1 MNADFGRLVAN
12 AQVMGIVID
21 EDQLRAAEA
30 YNDAL
35 STANQRIV
43 AMAANMKATK
53 EAMEFLAENAEAFSE
68 AISAGSDGKVD
79 KRYADKYEGIGDAA
93 EALQA
98 RLKKNNKERY
108 DAIQA
113 EIKKL
118 AELKTAQQISQ
129 MSVNG
134 PVYIPEKQRE
144 QMTQANMKAAS
155 QEIWFKEVSYE
166 DPRFNPNDRK
176 TWTQKRKNP
185 APSAVNDPEKIK
197 NDQIAAAVKRTT
209 DEFEKKRKKH
219 EESLAAYDKEL
230 DYQKEIARIEQETGG
245 KLTEEQALQVK
256 NALLEY
262 QIERNK
268 EIVAEIKKATDAY
281 QADFEIQKALLQGD
295 TARAEKLKLINEL
308 KKQGLNI
315 TEEEFDNNPAT
326 REEISQQVKQTESE
340 ISSLSP
346 DKEKYDQAVA
356 EREELKKQLA
366 ENTAKQQENLKR
378 QRENIGTFGADEK
391 EIEEYEKRRLELAR
405 ERDKIVEKIKA
416 NEETIKKT
424 QGSAKKHDELS
435 QQLKEQQGDLSNADA
450 VAAAKE
456 QLELQERLKKEQ
468 QELNEKKTLGNMS
481 DGIASQNE
489 IIKAQIAGDLERVN
503 MLKLINELKAKGINV
518 DEEELK
524 KNKEKYAELL
534 KQKKEQQELN
544 LKGSLKS
551 QGENLQIQA
560 MKAAGFGKE
569 AAQLE
574 ALRNAEKTKGAK
586 LTKDEIAQVKRL
598 SDLQYE
604 LSNMNMNVSIGRG
617 TMTNELASRGGFASS
632 VVTDS
637 KTDVNNQI
645 LTVQKAQEALLK
657 QIEAELKKM
666 GVIS

>member
-268 EIVAEIKKATDAY
+268 EIVAEIKKTNEEHK
-281 QADFEIQKALLQGD
+281 ADFEIQKALLQGD
-295 TARAEKLKLINEL
+295 TARAEKLKLINNL
-308 KKQGLNI
+308 KKQGLI
-315 TEEEFDNNPAT
+315 ISEKEFNNSGT
-326 REEISQQVKQTESE
+326 TQKNLSEQVKETESK
-340 ISSLSP
+340 ILTLSP
-346 DKEKYDQAVA
+346 DKKKYDNAIK
-356 EREELKKQLA
+356 ERDK
-366 ENTAKQQENLKR
+366 LKR
-378 QRENIGTFGADEK
+378 ELADLDTKQKDNLNRQKENIGTYTVNDK
-391 EIEEYEKRRLELAR
+391 EIEEYEKRRLEIIKER
-405 ERDKIVEKIKA
+405 ENKIAQIKK
-416 NEETIKKT
+416 NEEIIGRTKK
-424 QGSAKKHDELS
+424 SAMQYDDLS
-435 QQLKEQQGDLSNADA
+435 KQLKVQQADLSNADT
-450 VAAAKE
+450 VAETKK
-456 QLELQERLKKEQ
+456 QLELQEQLRKKQEELKKT
-468 QELNEKKTLGNMS
+468 KTLNDMS
-481 DGIASQNE
+481 DDLARQNE
-489 IIKAQIAGDLERVN
+489 IMKAQIDGDLERVN
-503 MLKLINELKAKGINV
+503 LLNLINELKSKGIAI
-518 DEEELK
+518 DEKELK

-534 KQKKEQQELN
+534 KQRNKEQELN
-544 LKGSLKS
+544 LKNNLKD
-551 QGENLQIQA
+551 QLDNLQLQV
-560 MKAAGFGKE
+560 MKISGFGKE
-569 AAQLE
+569 VAELE
-574 ALRNAEKTKGAK
+574 AIRNAEKVKGAN
-586 LTKDEIAQVKRL
+586 LTKQEINQVKKL
-598 SDLQYE
+598 ADLQYE
-604 LSNMNMNVSIGRG
+604 FENINTHFTIDGKI
-617 TMTNELASRGGFASS
+617 MTNELASRGGGMGSIRIIEG
-632 VVTDS
+632 
-637 KTDVNNQI
+637 NEIQNQI
-645 LTVQKAQEALLK
+645 KGYIKRQNDILLQIKAEIQAGG
-657 QIEAELKKM
+657 I
-666 GVIS
+666 I